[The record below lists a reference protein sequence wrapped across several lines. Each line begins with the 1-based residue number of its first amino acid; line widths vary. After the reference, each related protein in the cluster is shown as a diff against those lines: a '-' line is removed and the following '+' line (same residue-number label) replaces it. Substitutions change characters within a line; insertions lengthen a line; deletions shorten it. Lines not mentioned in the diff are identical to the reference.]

1 MISRKNIA
9 IVGGGIVGLAIA
21 YKLSFKNKVV
31 VFEKEK
37 IQGFHQSG
45 RNSGVLHCGL
55 SYTPGSLKAK
65 LSVEGIREMIDFA
78 NQNKIDHDICGKVVV
93 ATNQKEVLELE
104 KLANKGKKNGLKG
117 LKYLTNSQ
125 LKQREPH
132 VVAKKALLVPEEG
145 IIDYKAV
152 MNSLVNLIKQN
163 NGEIA
168 LNFKVNKITEHKNK
182 IQIQGNNDYEFDK
195 LIACGG
201 LWSDKLFSKSTYE

>member
-1 MISRKNIA
+1 
-9 IVGGGIVGLAIA
+9 
-21 YKLSFKNKVV
+21 
-31 VFEKEK
+31 
-37 IQGFHQSG
+37 
-45 RNSGVLHCGL
+45 
-55 SYTPGSLKAK
+55 
-65 LSVEGIREMIDFA
+65 MIDFA

-152 MNSLVNLIKQN
+152 RALVNLIKQN

-168 LNFKVNKITEHKNK
+168 LNFKVNKIRKKKNTNT
-182 IQIQGNNDYEFDK
+182 GNNDYEFDK

-201 LWSDKLFSKSTYE
+201 L